1 MSMDWQ
7 DKDGSPHSE
16 DEMVFVISTDEVDRH
31 GDIVS
36 AGGWRLDAFRRNPV
50 VLWAHDYR
58 FPVVGRVV
66 ELWSDTQAVPAG
78 PAERVGRLLARVRFA
93 ATPFAQQVAGLYRGG
108 YQRGVSVGFRPLRY
122 EERRD
127 SRTGAFLG
135 VRYLEQELLE
145 VSLVPV
151 PSNREALSRSE
162 GAAEVLPAETGG
174 GAGLGG
180 ELAGLLREALP
191 ERAPGA
197 VSALRWRRWCPSCA
211 GCGCWTRPIRQDA
224 GSTPISE
231 PIQVKGKGS

>member
-1 MSMDWQ
+1 MSMNWQ
-7 DKDGSPHSE
+7 DRGE
-16 DEMVFVISTDEVDRH
+16 GTGGGDEMVFVISTDEVDRH

-66 ELWSDTQAVPAG
+66 ELWSDTQAAPDG
-78 PAERVGRLLARVRFA
+78 PAVSVGRLLARVRFA

-122 EERRD
+122 EERRE

-162 GAAEVLPAETGG
+162 GAADVLPAETGG
-174 GAGLGG
+174 GDGLAG

-191 ERAPGA
+191 EASLGA
-197 VSALRWRRWCPSCA
+197 SSLLKWRRWSPSCA
-211 GCGCWTRPIRQDA
+211 ECECWTRPIRQDA
-224 GSTPISE
+224 GSIPISE
-231 PIQVKGKGS
+231 SIKVKGKGS

>member
-7 DKDGSPHSE
+7 GKGGEPHPE

-36 AGGWRLDAFRRNPV
+36 ADGWRLDAFRRNPV

-66 ELWSDTQAVPAG
+66 ELWSDTQAAPDGPAG
-78 PAERVGRLLARVRFA
+78 RVGRLLARVRFA
-93 ATPFAQQVAGLYRGG
+93 ATPFAREVAGLYRGG

-127 SRTGAFLG
+127 GKTGAFLG

-151 PSNREALSRSE
+151 PSNRDALSRSG
-162 GAAEVLPAETGG
+162 GAADVLPTAPDGED
-174 GAGLGG
+174 GLGG
-180 ELAGLLREALP
+180 ELAGLLREALTEP
-191 ERAPGA
+191 PPGA
-197 VSALRWRRWCPSCA
+197 ASALEVEALLSLLRGVRVLDPAHPAGRRIYPSC
-211 GCGCWTRPIRQDA
+211 
-224 GSTPISE
+224 
-231 PIQVKGKGS
+231 